1 MLVVGK
7 EWTSMAIDTFEA
19 LTYTAK
25 WKPLMSK
32 TVGRHKDDSGFDMPC
47 VQLVDTNGPT
57 VLTSCCVN
65 A

>member
-1 MLVVGK
+1 
-7 EWTSMAIDTFEA
+7 MAIDTFEA

-47 VQLVDTNGPT
+47 VQLVDTNGPM